1 MDAVGKEISEH
12 VSVTLPFVVNDTTPF
27 IHVSTHDTESILEN
41 YHNGHGVLA
50 TRHEGAQCFIRSSKA
65 DPDWPDLM
73 IAAHPT
79 LAIDDEPQIVRM
91 YVVLGRPQS
100 RGEYTMDTT
109 AYKDG
114 IRDDEQLA
122 LIDYKLLTHADDV
135 DALIDGKTVFWIM
148 CYGIMIPESIFS
160 FRN

>member
-1 MDAVGKEISEH
+1 MTIEAVGKDISEH
-12 VSVTLPFVVNDTTPF
+12 ASVTLPVFVNDTSQF
-27 IHVSTHDTESILEN
+27 IHVKSNEAESIFEN

-65 DPDWPDLM
+65 AADWPDLW
-73 IAAHPT
+73 IASHPT
-79 LAIDDEPQIVRM
+79 LAIDDESQIVRM

-100 RGEYTMDTT
+100 RGEYTMNTT
-109 AYKDG
+109 AYKEG

-135 DALIDGKTVFWIM
+135 DAMIEGNLLTAA
-148 CYGIMIPESIFS
+148 CYMKCP
-160 FRN
+160 

>member
-1 MDAVGKEISEH
+1 MKVAIEAVGKEISEH
-12 VSVTLPFVVNDTTPF
+12 VSVTLPFIVNDTSQF
-27 IHVSTHDTESILEN
+27 IHVNSNETENILEN

-65 DPDWPDLM
+65 TVDWPDLM
-73 IAAHPT
+73 IGAHPT
-79 LAIDDEPQIVRM
+79 LTIDNDSQIVNM

-100 RGEYTMDTT
+100 RGEYTMNTT

-122 LIDYKLLTHADDV
+122 LIDYKLLTHSDDV
-135 DALIDGKTVFWIM
+135 DA
-148 CYGIMIPESIFS
+148 MIEGNS
-160 FRN
+160 